1 MYDIICW
8 KGDERKVIDE
18 ASDHESA
25 VALVAAYTKSNTNEY
40 WICYRL
46 QSMPLNTGWTGR
58 KGHTHTR
65 YYSVL
70 SSAVNRISRGAE

>member
-8 KGDERKVIDE
+8 KGDERKIIDE

-46 QSMPLNTGWTGR
+46 QDMPITLGWTGL
-58 KGHTHTR
+58 KTSHQ
-65 YYSVL
+65 YKNVL
-70 SSAVNRISRGAE
+70 SSVLNRISRGAE

>member
-8 KGDERKVIDE
+8 KGDVRKVIDE

-25 VALVAAYTKSNTNEY
+25 VALVAAYTKANPNDY

-46 QSMPLNTGWTGR
+46 QLMPLTSGWTGLKTSHQYR
-58 KGHTHTR
+58 
-65 YYSVL
+65 SVL
-70 SSAVNRISRGAE
+70 SSVLNRISKDSEV